1 MKKYSIFLLLLV
13 FFITLHPL
21 QGGASISSPLDLTER
36 IVFSVGKYFFRVGG
50 QPLSMDVAPQWN
62 EKKKSF
68 MIPLRQFAELLRYQV
83 DWDEQLQLASISK
96 DKSKLSISLKNGQVF
111 INQQAQSKSYFDVRN
126 RRILLDDTSI
136 SSFFKTPSELILEKS
151 DISFTAKRLDIF
163 MEAPD
168 FTLKDIN
175 GLEFHLYEAFQ
186 DPAIKLVAIN
196 FYSTF
201 CPICLSEIPNLIAFN
216 KAYKNQGVLL
226 IGVDTSTT
234 DVQGR
239 REEVIKRYGIDY
251 PILIDRDSKVYDLYR
266 VSGIPN
272 VFLIN
277 QDHEIVMHYLGLNDS
292 YFDSLY
298 AFMDA
303 YLNQP

>member
-1 MKKYSIFLLLLV
+1 ML
-13 FFITLHPL
+13 
-21 QGGASISSPLDLTER
+21 
-36 IVFSVGKYFFRVGG
+36 FRS
-50 QPLSMDVAPQWN
+50 SMDVAPQWN